1 MFKTEFVVSVQC
13 SSTRSCAVMVW
24 IHGGGFVML
33 DGSPNSFGPKF
44 LMDYDVI
51 LVSPQ
56 FPVCALKIK
65 EEIHFVLMRQ

>member
-1 MFKTEFVVSVQC
+1 
-13 SSTRSCAVMVW
+13 MVW